1 MTSVNWRNAFRHFS
15 NNTTQTDGDSFKFVI
30 YYYDWAGNLG
40 EIIFSDNSTTRYNLP
55 SITYD
60 DVRPAITSLT
70 IESDNWNTLP
80 NKQYVAKVGDNITL
94 KFKLPSNLRNNHQ
107 LSLGQR
113 NANSYNNVSLNALGA
128 NEYSATYQMTN
139 GDLEGMLDFELYFQD
154 KSGNF
159 IIQRQKSK
167 ITNNCFV
174 EINILRPTKY
184 DRRCSLFSYSFVDIR

>member
-1 MTSVNWRNAFRHFS
+1 M
-15 NNTTQTDGDSFKFVI
+15 
-30 YYYDWAGNLG
+30 
-40 EIIFSDNSTTRYNLP
+40 P

-107 LSLGQR
+107 LSIGQR
-113 NANSYNNVSLNALGA
+113 NANSYNRVSLNALGA

-139 GDLEGMLDFELYFQD
+139 SDLEGMLDFELYFQD

-174 EINILRPTKY
+174 ASNLTSQYHASSSSDCNSSEWKKLSGYLSSTVATSHSFNIDDPSHR
-184 DRRCSLFSYSFVDIR
+184 